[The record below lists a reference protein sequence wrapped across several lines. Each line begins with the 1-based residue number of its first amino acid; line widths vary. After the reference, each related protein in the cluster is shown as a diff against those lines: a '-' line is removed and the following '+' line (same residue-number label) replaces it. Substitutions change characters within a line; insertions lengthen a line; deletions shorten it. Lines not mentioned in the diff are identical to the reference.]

1 MSERPLYRLADHTAV
16 EPLVDKWVAWPHT
29 FSPVPYS
36 LHLLN
41 YQRKVLVSYLQNP
54 GIHVKSCRN
63 PKLLG
68 GPFVDIPEDRS
79 HEVRELLTAID
90 QNHAD
95 LLGLARELTEFQN
108 LLAQEAKGQSLE
120 PYYEQLPSSLR
131 GYTELVYDYQNH
143 PLVRCFESLFYESPY
158 YKREIQSFR
167 IFAQERDDARAYY
180 MSTAR
185 LAEPDEVEWNTPFDR
200 PEVDDLYRLDTCPRP
215 LGRIRELLGLA
226 PRDERRLLPLLTDD
240 PLPPAKRWAGTGLR
254 LRYFGHASVLIE
266 WQGVSILTD
275 PFIPV
280 IPEQGGIE
288 RLTFGDLPSRID
300 YVLITHE
307 HHDHFVFESLLRLR
321 HRIGTL
327 VVPRSSGIFY
337 GDTSLKLLARKL
349 GFKHVQ
355 EVEALDSI
363 PVSGGEIIAVPFLGE
378 HCDLPHGKTTYV
390 VRAGHEQ
397 ILFAA
402 DSSCLDRQLYR
413 HIRELLGPI
422 RTVFIG
428 MECIGAP
435 LTWVYGPL
443 LPKQPEHSHSQSR
456 RSHASDAAAALDLLQ
471 AVQAQRVYLYA
482 LGREPWLKY
491 FLAFDPTEDDPYMR
505 EVRKLLEATRAQ
517 GFLDAQLLFG
527 RKELY
532 LEGAEATRMPL
543 CQAQRCQAQI

>member
-1 MSERPLYRLADHTAV
+1 MSQQPLYRLADHTAV
-16 EPLVDKWVAWPHT
+16 EPLIDKWVAWPHT

-41 YQRKVLVSYLQNP
+41 YQRKVLTSYLQNP

-68 GPFVDIPEDRS
+68 GPFVDIAEHRADEIRK
-79 HEVRELLTAID
+79 LLMAIE
-90 QNHAD
+90 QNHRD
-95 LLGLARELTEFQN
+95 LIGLATELIEFQN

-120 PYYEQLPSSLR
+120 PYYERLPRSLR
-131 GYTELVYDYQNH
+131 GCVELVYDYHNH
-143 PLVRCFESLFYESPY
+143 PLVRCIESLFYESPY
-158 YKREIQSFR
+158 YKREVQSLR
-167 IFAQERDDARAYY
+167 IFAQERDDSRPYY
-180 MSTAR
+180 MSTPR
-185 LAEPDEVEWNTPFDR
+185 LGGPDDVEWNTPFDTL
-200 PEVDDLYRLDTCPRP
+200 EVGDLYKLDACPQP
-215 LGRIRELLGLA
+215 LGHIRELLGLTLH
-226 PRDERRLLPLLTDD
+226 DERRLTPLLSDE
-240 PLPPAKRWAGTGLR
+240 PLAPTKRWAGPGIR
-254 LRYFGHASVLIE
+254 LRYFGHACVLIE

-280 IPEQGGIE
+280 IPKRGGIE
-288 RLTFGDLPSRID
+288 RFTFGDLPPRID
-300 YVLITHE
+300 YVLITHG

-321 HRIGTL
+321 QRIGTL

-337 GDTSLKLLARKL
+337 ADTSLKLLARKL

-355 EVEALDSI
+355 EVDALDSI
-363 PVSGGEIIAVPFLGE
+363 PVPGGEIIAIPFLGE
-378 HCDLPHGKTTYV
+378 HCDLAHGKSAYV
-390 VRAGHEQ
+390 VRTGHEQ

-402 DSSCLDRQLYR
+402 DSCCLDRQLYE
-413 HIRELLGPI
+413 HVKNILGQI

-443 LPKQPEHSHSQSR
+443 LPKQPEHSHGQSR

-471 AVQAQRVYLYA
+471 AVKAQRVYIYA

-491 FLAFDPTEDDPYMR
+491 FLALDPTEDDPYMR

-527 RKELY
+527 RKDLY
-532 LEGAEATRMPL
+532 LEGAEARRMRL
-543 CQAQRCQAQI
+543 CQGEV